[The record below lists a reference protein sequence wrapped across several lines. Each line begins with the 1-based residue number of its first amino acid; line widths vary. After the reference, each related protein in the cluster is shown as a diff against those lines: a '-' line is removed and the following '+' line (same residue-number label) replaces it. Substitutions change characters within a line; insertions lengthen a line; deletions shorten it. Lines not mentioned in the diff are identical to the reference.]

1 MEENVIDLERVELAS
16 PVAIDGLPDVGD
28 KFCQLCV
35 VVVGDQRP
43 RRLSLRLA
51 GHEYEATQP

>member
-1 MEENVIDLERVELAS
+1 
-16 PVAIDGLPDVGD
+16 
-28 KFCQLCV
+28 V